1 MLAQFT
7 VHPLDETHLS
17 KDVAQMLE
25 ILDTEDVKYCLGPMS
40 TTVEGPW
47 EEVMSAIHACHS
59 AMLKRHKRL
68 ITTITVD
75 ECRGSQHQLD
85 EIVPI
90 VEKQLGHRA
99 KQDGKRVWCSDLQ

>member
-17 KDVAQMLE
+17 KDVAQMIE
-25 ILDTEDVKYCLGPMS
+25 ILDEESVDYSLGPLG
-40 TTVEGPW
+40 TAVEGSW
-47 EEVMSAIHACHS
+47 NEVMSAIHRCHE
-59 AMLKRHKRL
+59 AMLKQHVRV

-75 ECRGSQHQLD
+75 DRHEPRHHLH

-90 VEKQLGHRA
+90 VEKHLGHKA
-99 KQDGKRVWCSDLQ
+99 KPKVNLQCVRDLQ